1 MSGLTDIARAD
12 PAVSGSFSS
21 TEEGLE
27 SAKRRQIL
35 EGARRVFL
43 ARGFDGASMGE
54 IAKAAGVS
62 KGTLYVYF
70 DSKEALFAALTL
82 EEKRGLAE
90 ALFKLDAEN
99 PDVRSV
105 LSRLG
110 HTYLSSIGKPEHI
123 SSIRMVIGAADKFP
137 ALGQAIY
144 EAGPCQG
151 AARLA
156 AYFDRQVEAGRLS
169 IEDTGVAAQ
178 HFMDLCASGI
188 LRRLLFAVSGP
199 PTQDEIKSNV
209 ENAIRVFFAA
219 YGPDA
224 RKNQ

>member
-1 MSGLTDIARAD
+1 MSDLKDIAPTEA
-12 PAVSGSFSS
+12 AVPNHSPS
-21 TEEGLE
+21 TEEGPE
-27 SAKRRQIL
+27 NAKRRQIL

-43 ARGFDGASMGE
+43 ASGFDGASMGE

-70 DSKEALFAALTL
+70 DSKERLFSALTL
-82 EEKRGLAE
+82 EEKQGLAE
-90 ALFKLDAEN
+90 VLFKLDVDD

-105 LSRLG
+105 LTELG
-110 HTYLSSIGKPEHI
+110 HSYLSRMGRPEHI
-123 SSIRMVIGAADKFP
+123 SSIRMVIGAAEKFP
-137 ALGQAIY
+137 ALGQAFY

-178 HFMDLCASGI
+178 HFMDLCVSG
-188 LRRLLFAVSGP
+188 LMRRQLFAVGGP
-199 PTQDEIKSNV
+199 PTQDEIRANV
-209 ENAIRVFFAA
+209 RNAVRVFFAA
-219 YGPDA
+219 YGPHSQD
-224 RKNQ
+224 

>member
-1 MSGLTDIARAD
+1 MSDLKDFARAEA
-12 PAVSGSFSS
+12 AVPGVSPS
-21 TEEGLE
+21 TEDGPE

-43 ARGFDGASMGE
+43 ASGFDGASMGE

-70 DSKEALFAALTL
+70 DSKESLFAALTL
-82 EEKRGLAE
+82 EEKQGLAE
-90 ALFKLDAEN
+90 VLFKLDAED

-105 LSRLG
+105 LTRLG
-110 HTYLSSIGKPEHI
+110 HTYLSLVGNPEHI

-137 ALGQAIY
+137 ALGQAFY
-144 EAGPCQG
+144 EAGPCRG

-156 AYFDRQVEAGRLS
+156 AYFDRQVRAERLS
-169 IEDTGVAAQ
+169 IEDTGIAAQ
-178 HFMDLCASGI
+178 HFLDLCVSGI

-199 PTQDEIKSNV
+199 PTQDEITTNV
-209 ENAIRVFFAA
+209 ENAVRVFFAA

-224 RKNQ
+224 GKRG

>member
-1 MSGLTDIARAD
+1 MSDLKDIA
-12 PAVSGSFSS
+12 PAKAAGLGHFPPA
-21 TEEGLE
+21 EEGPE

-35 EGARRVFL
+35 EGARQVFL

-70 DSKEALFAALTL
+70 DSKESLFSALTL
-82 EEKRGLAE
+82 EEKQGLAE
-90 ALFKLDAEN
+90 VLFKLDADD

-105 LSRLG
+105 LTELG
-110 HTYLSSIGKPEHI
+110 RTYLSRMGTPEHI
-123 SSIRMVIGAADKFP
+123 SSIRMVIGAAEKFP
-137 ALGQAIY
+137 ALGRAFY
-144 EAGPCQG
+144 EAGPRQG

-178 HFMDLCASGI
+178 HFMDLCVSG
-188 LRRLLFAVSGP
+188 LMRRQLFAVSGP
-199 PTQDEIKSNV
+199 PTPEEIRANV
-209 ENAIRVFFAA
+209 ENAVRVFFAA

-224 RKNQ
+224 GRR

>member
-1 MSGLTDIARAD
+1 MSDLKDIARATAAA
-12 PAVSGSFSS
+12 PSVSPS
-21 TEEGLE
+21 TEESTE

-35 EGARRVFL
+35 EGARQVFL
-43 ARGFDGASMGE
+43 ASGFDGASMGE

-70 DSKEALFAALTL
+70 DSKESLFAALTT

-90 ALFKLDAEN
+90 VLFKLDADD

-105 LSRLG
+105 LTQLG
-110 HTYLSSIGKPEHI
+110 HTFLSRMVTPEHV
-123 SSIRMVIGAADKFP
+123 SSIRMVIGAAEKFP
-137 ALGQAIY
+137 ALGQAFY

-169 IEDTGVAAQ
+169 IEDTSVAAQ
-178 HFMDLCASGI
+178 HFLDLCSSG
-188 LRRLLFAVSGP
+188 LMKRQLFAVGGP
-199 PTQDEIKSNV
+199 PTQDEIRTNV

-219 YGPDA
+219 YGPQA
-224 RKNQ
+224 GQH